1 MHLEHYKGCVWQL
14 KISYIFSNIKLE
26 NWLIKLGWPGKIENK
41 MLLVGNGMA
50 FEHQRVPEF
59 WHILLSCDFLEWNA
73 YSRQPLAGVTGCHD
87 KTK

>member
-1 MHLEHYKGCVWQL
+1 MVCLTIKNIENWL
-14 KISYIFSNIKLE
+14 SNIKLE

-50 FEHQRVPEF
+50 FGHQRVPEF
-59 WHILLSCDFLEWNA
+59 WHKLLSCDFLEWNA